1 MAFNIQ
7 HILGNIMQGFLSNDM
22 QLPLLLLT
30 VLLTYSLV
38 LPKTCK
44 DTLMCK
50 IGGVTLKNTA
60 HVC

>member
-30 VLLTYSLV
+30 VLL
-38 LPKTCK
+38 
-44 DTLMCK
+44 MCK